1 MALREGEWRLT
12 YRRFGRL
19 PAGDLT
25 FGSLASG
32 YDLMQ
37 PPEITLGDIEAGDA
51 PLPLEDGV
59 RHGLDT
65 EGAGSIQ
72 FQINVDTADLPV
84 EQRYAANMEAL
95 GKLREVWRAD
105 AVRNRPGAI
114 ATLETVSAGRT
125 RVVYGRPRRYAPGA
139 SRLTR
144 KGHTPVLAEFVISD
158 GRFYGLPAPTR
169 TITSAVAPTGGIKT
183 PLITPLTTVQ
193 FASSMSDLVVTG
205 HALTW
210 PIITIRGPI
219 SQPRVTIAGQFEFGL
234 DMRLG
239 DGEAV
244 TIDPRPWARTMTM
257 TGGGSVSGF
266 VSRRSPRLSDML
278 LNPGAYDVTLG
289 GVDATGLARVEIAHS
304 PAYGWL

>member
-12 YRRFGRL
+12 YPRLGRL

-25 FGSLASG
+25 FGSMASG
-32 YDLMQ
+32 YDLME
-37 PPEITLGDIEAGDA
+37 PPEITLGDIETGDA
-51 PLPLEDGV
+51 ALPLEDGV

-65 EGAGSIQ
+65 EGAGNIQ
-72 FQINVDTADLPV
+72 FKISVDTANLPPT
-84 EQRYAANMEAL
+84 QRYAANMEAL
-95 GKLREVWRAD
+95 GRLREAWRAG
-105 AVRNRPGAI
+105 ALRNKPGAV
-114 ATLETVSAGRT
+114 ATLETVNAGRT
-125 RVVYGRPRRYAPGA
+125 RVVYGRPRKYAPGA

-144 KGHTPVLAEFVISD
+144 KGHTPVLAEFIISD
-158 GRFYGLPAPTR
+158 GRFYGPPAATR
-169 TITSAVAPTGGIKT
+169 TIISAAAPTGGLKT
-183 PLITPLTTVQ
+183 PLRTPLTTVQ
-193 FASSMSDLVVTG
+193 FASSASTLVVTG

-219 SQPRVTIAGQFEFGL
+219 SQPRVVISGQFEFGL
-234 DMRLG
+234 DLRIR

-244 TIDPRPWARTMTM
+244 TIDPRPWARTMVM

-278 LNPGAYDVTLG
+278 LTPGAYDVKLV
-289 GVDATGLARVEIAHS
+289 GVDATGSARVEIGHS